1 MTQNVPNRRAGTVI
15 RMVISSLALGL
26 IALMELYSVVAI
38 ALDRQPPRRPWWEPY
53 GIALSWT
60 MLLALLVGCCL
71 LWMRKKVKI
80 GFTFVLANLVV
91 FYLIVCFEIFEYG
104 NPTIA
109 TRLELLTIYSCFLL
123 AGVFAATN
131 LRSLDLKPADAS

>member
-1 MTQNVPNRRAGTVI
+1 MAQNVPSRRAGTAI
-15 RMVISSLALGL
+15 RVVISSLALGL

-60 MLLALLVGCCL
+60 MLLALLVGCCFL
-71 LWMRKKVKI
+71 LMSKKLKI
-80 GFTFVLANLVV
+80 GFAFVLANLIV

-104 NPTIA
+104 DATIT
-109 TRLELLTIYSCFLL
+109 TRLQLLAFYSCVLL
-123 AGVFAATN
+123 AGIFAATN
-131 LRSLDLKPADAS
+131 LRSLDLRPSDPS